1 MKKIVSIITGVILFI
16 LSIFGADSFLDS
28 AIKGNRE
35 VIRNYRSYERFWSTD
50 VAKLVMDEN
59 TLPIFGSSELVSL
72 EDYNDNISSFLN
84 SKDMNIMTMG
94 AGYFQSLSH
103 TMTLGAISDNI
114 TSKTVALFVSPQW
127 FAEGG
132 ISTEAFPARFS
143 EDELLGFLGN
153 SSISHENKEYV
164 ISRTEQLL
172 AGSPTQLN
180 RVQKYASSIDGKFGL
195 NNVYTDIMEN
205 FWELRAKF
213 DVYKQIGDMQ
223 QNVPSVNLADLDW
236 DNMYRLAERQ
246 GEAACTNNDF
256 GINDD
261 YWNKYVKEIYEQ
273 GEVVDKQQIYEQS
286 VEYDDLKCFLN
297 VAREL
302 NIEVLLVSIPV
313 NEKWYSYQGM
323 LCDNYYEKI
332 RDIAVDY
339 TNVKLVDM
347 TKYANEKY
355 FFKDVMHLGWKGWT
369 RVNEALYKEFVKQ

>member
-1 MKKIVSIITGVILFI
+1 
-16 LSIFGADSFLDS
+16 
-28 AIKGNRE
+28 
-35 VIRNYRSYERFWSTD
+35 
-50 VAKLVMDEN
+50 
-59 TLPIFGSSELVSL
+59 
-72 EDYNDNISSFLN
+72 
-84 SKDMNIMTMG
+84 
-94 AGYFQSLSH
+94 
-103 TMTLGAISDNI
+103 
-114 TSKTVALFVSPQW
+114 
-127 FAEGG
+127 
-132 ISTEAFPARFS
+132 
-143 EDELLGFLGN
+143 
-153 SSISHENKEYV
+153 
-164 ISRTEQLL
+164 
-172 AGSPTQLN
+172 
-180 RVQKYASSIDGKFGL
+180 
-195 NNVYTDIMEN
+195 MEN